1 MQYHESIGTSI
12 ERHCYY
18 HCFLK
23 LSKGFRIS
31 LYLKNNCD
39 KLPLAM
45 FWKDYRHR
53 HEYWE
58 VGVYVGEQDE

>member
-1 MQYHESIGTSI
+1 MRDNRKT
-12 ERHCYY
+12 
-18 HCFLK
+18 LL
-23 LSKGFRIS
+23 LSLLFMTKQRVLDI
-31 LYLKNNCD
+31 YLKNNCD
-39 KLPLAM
+39 KPTLAT